1 MSITSRSAA
10 SAVLAGAAATLLI
23 LSGCQ
28 PTASRD
34 KGASAAASPTTGPA
48 IYCDKCQTTFTR
60 VPVTGGSPRGLG
72 GVIGYRTVA
81 KHECDECRNVA
92 VGVIQQGKSTKP
104 GEIVHKCKIC
114 GGAMT
119 VCHTS

>member
-1 MSITSRSAA
+1 MKFAFSLVAM
-10 SAVLAGAAATLLI
+10 AVLLI

-28 PTASRD
+28 STAHDEGTS
-34 KGASAAASPTTGPA
+34 KGAGQSDTA
-48 IYCDKCQTTFTR
+48 IYCDKCQTTFTKA
-60 VPVTGGSPRGLG
+60 PVSGGNPRSPGG
-72 GVIGYRTVA
+72 VGVIGYRTVA

-104 GEIVHKCKIC
+104 GEIVHECKLC
-114 GGAMT
+114 GGTMK